1 MSITLPQIQPRHL
14 TEFQLY
20 LAGLGIESRLRE
32 MHPDALLELAE
43 VERSPRRV
51 ADLAR
56 NELVSIMPIIVA
68 AEGQPVVVDG
78 YKRLGA
84 VREQGGPKITCLM
97 VETTLPHL
105 IRIMSEFDH
114 TQFPGFLE

>member
-1 MSITLPQIQPRHL
+1 MNLPQIQPRHL

-20 LAGLGIESRLRE
+20 LASIGVASSLRE
-32 MHPDALLELAE
+32 MHPDALLELAD
-43 VERSPRRV
+43 VERSPKRV
-51 ADLAR
+51 SDLAR

-84 VREQGGPKITCLM
+84 VREQGAPKIACLM
-97 VETTLPHL
+97 VDTTLAHL

-114 TQFPGFLE
+114 TQFPEFLE